1 MPNLRRLEPDEFPA
15 DAQDLVAQI
24 LKVSAD
30 GVGGP
35 FNLML
40 RSPEMGR
47 RLMALLSYFNDETQI
62 LDPHVRR
69 LAVLVLARRCSAR
82 YAWWTHR
89 RRALSAGQFTS
100 AQLDALNRGERPE
113 GLDSRLHATF
123 DFVLSLIAGGP
134 SDAAVSEAL
143 EQLGEVQLVELVALC
158 GTYTTVA
165 YLLKT
170 GDVDLP
176 DGESD
181 TLLPLAS
188 PFSELLA

>member
-1 MPNLRRLEPDEFPA
+1 MPSLRRLEPDEFPPEV
-15 DAQDLVAQI
+15 QDLVAQV

-62 LDPHVRR
+62 LDPQVRR
-69 LAVLVLARRCSAR
+69 LAVLMLARRSSVR

-89 RRALSAGQFTS
+89 RRALSARQFTA
-100 AQLDALNRGERPE
+100 AQIDSLNQGARPG
-113 GLDSRLHATF
+113 GLDPKLKATF
-123 DFVLSLIAGGP
+123 DFVLSLMTGGP
-134 SDAAVSEAL
+134 SDAATSDAL
-143 EQLGEVQLVELVALC
+143 RQLGEVQLVELVALC

-176 DGESD
+176 EGESD
-181 TLLPLAS
+181 TLLPLAA
-188 PFSELLA
+188 PFSELLS

>member
-1 MPNLRRLEPDEFPA
+1 MPSLRRLEPDEFPPE
-15 DAQDLVAQI
+15 AQDLVAQV

-62 LDPHVRR
+62 LDPQVRR
-69 LAVLVLARRCSAR
+69 LAVLMLARRSSAR

-89 RRALSAGQFTS
+89 RRALSAGQFTP
-100 AQLDALNRGERPE
+100 AQIDTLNQGARPE
-113 GLDSRLHATF
+113 GLDAKLDATF

-134 SDAAVSEAL
+134 SDDAL
-143 EQLGEVQLVELVALC
+143 SSALRQLGETQLVELVALC

-165 YLLKT
+165 YLLKA
-170 GDVDLP
+170 GNVDLP
-176 DGESD
+176 EGEND
-181 TLLPLAS
+181 TLLPLTA
-188 PFSELLA
+188 PFSELLS